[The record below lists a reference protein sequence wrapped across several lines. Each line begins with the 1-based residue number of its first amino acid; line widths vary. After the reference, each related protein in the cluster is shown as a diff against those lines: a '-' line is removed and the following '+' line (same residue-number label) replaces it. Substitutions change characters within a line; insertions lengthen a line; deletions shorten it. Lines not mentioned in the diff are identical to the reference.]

1 MEHHFNTELAKKYGI
16 EESVLL
22 HHFYY
27 WIVKN
32 AVNGK
37 HFHDGLYWTYNTK
50 KAYSDFF
57 TYMNETKIFR
67 VIKHLEEEN
76 IIVKGNYNTDKW
88 DKTNWYAI
96 TKDGWV
102 LLKGCG
108 YDTNI
113 LPTSFQN
120 DIFDSGKMNNRACQ
134 SERTIPNNNN
144 TNNNK
149 QEIKEYKEKDLKA
162 KFCDFV
168 KLYKKLTHKQTRGV
182 ETEFNDFKSRH
193 RDWAKVI
200 PYLSIAIE
208 RETKERESARAS
220 KKFFPEPKMLQT
232 YLGKQRAWELY
243 VNVGEDIQ
251 ELENQYRP
259 TTDGE
264 IRWNDYYNCYVYVGM
279 FWENIY
285 DGYNE
290 NDRPNGATIM
300 LNNGRGYIVWN
311 SQTKKWENKK

>member
-1 MEHHFNTELAKKYGI
+1 MAKIINELKGFQSIPRDLIFDTSMSDRARFVYCYMAAKPEDWEFFLEPMSQEIGYSVETLRKYISELITNGWLVKGEQINT
-16 EESVLL
+16 
-22 HHFYY
+22 
-27 WIVKN
+27 
-32 AVNGK
+32 NGK
-37 HFHDGLYWTYNTK
+37 FGAVEYTI
-50 KAYSDFF
+50 KATRDLPSTVFSD
-57 TYMNETKIFR
+57 T
-67 VIKHLEEEN
+67 EN
-76 IIVKGNYNTDKW
+76 YRHGKS
-88 DKTNWYAI
+88 
-96 TKDGWV
+96 
-102 LLKGCG
+102 
-108 YDTNI
+108 
-113 LPTSFQN
+113 PTRSC
-120 DIFDSGKMNNRACQ
+120 IY
-134 SERTIPNNNN
+134 NNNN
-144 TNNNK
+144 NINNINNK
-149 QEIKEYKEKDLKA
+149 EIKDLEEIKDNKKEKEYKEKDLKA

-182 ETEFNDFKSRH
+182 ETEFKDFKSRH